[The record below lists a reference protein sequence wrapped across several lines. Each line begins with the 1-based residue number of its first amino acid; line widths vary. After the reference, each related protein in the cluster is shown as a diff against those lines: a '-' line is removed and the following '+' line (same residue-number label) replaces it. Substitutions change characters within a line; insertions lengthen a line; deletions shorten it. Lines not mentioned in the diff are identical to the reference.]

1 MNMNLQLL
9 NEVTA
14 FIWAEADM
22 LDHSEYREW
31 LNLWNEKGFISF
43 QLTRTSQTT
52 KTT

>member
-22 LDHSEYREW
+22 LDHSEYRE
-31 LNLWNEKGFISF
+31 
-43 QLTRTSQTT
+43 
-52 KTT
+52 

>member
-22 LDHSEYREW
+22 LD
-31 LNLWNEKGFISF
+31 
-43 QLTRTSQTT
+43 
-52 KTT
+52 

>member
-22 LDHSEYREW
+22 
-31 LNLWNEKGFISF
+31 
-43 QLTRTSQTT
+43 
-52 KTT
+52 